1 VISRPRA
8 PSPASLPQSPAGRDG
23 GSWRDGAWLR
33 ALVTIAVLVLL
44 ASRIDLRETGAALR
58 RLDLRLA
65 TIVLGLVAADRAV
78 MIWRWIILLRAR
90 GAPITAS
97 GAASIYLVSSF
108 VGGYTALAG
117 DAARAYSLSRQTERG
132 SEAVASVAVDRLLG
146 LLSILVIAL
155 IGVAVAG
162 ARMTNNS
169 ATAFVGVAIVLVIGA
184 ATVLFADRWIRVA
197 LPGGWHETRPGGRVL
212 RLADALGA
220 YRGHRS
226 AIVAVSLLSIGVQL
240 LRVLQAYLLGVAIGI
255 TVPFSY
261 YLLFMP
267 AGLIAL
273 MMPISLAGFGAPQGL
288 IVWLLQPRGVPE
300 ADALAL
306 STLIVLSGIVANLP
320 GGLILVSRVK

>member
-1 VISRPRA
+1 VIAKLTR
-8 PSPASLPQSPAGRDG
+8 SL
-23 GSWRDGAWLR
+23 WIR
-33 ALVTIAVLVLL
+33 ALLTVGVLL
-44 ASRIDLRETGAALR
+44 LLATRIDLRDTAAALQ

-65 TIVLGLVAADRAV
+65 AVVVLLVAADRAV

-90 GAPITAS
+90 GIPVSAS
-97 GAASIYLVSSF
+97 SAASIYLVSSF

-117 DAARAYSLSRQTERG
+117 DAARAYGLSRKTAQG

-155 IGVAVAG
+155 AGFALAG
-162 ARMTNNS
+162 ARTS
-169 ATAFVGVAIVLVIGA
+169 ASSGGAFTAVTVALVGGA
-184 ATVLFADRWIRVA
+184 AGVMFADRWIRAA
-197 LPGGWHETRPGGRVL
+197 LPAPWRETAPGARLL
-212 RLADALGA
+212 RLADALAA

-255 TVPFSY
+255 AVPFSY

-320 GGLILVSRVK
+320 GAALCMSTR